1 VAYWDVFADV
11 SYPPFVADDP
21 GGLLP
26 TEFDNLAYA
35 TITANTSWQLIALS
49 TVLAVPNRLDVPA
62 VVGFTTAAGMSIG
75 LPAGWIAIDGDAS
88 FGAWSLDC
96 ALTRVISSPGN
107 ISTYTEL
114 VDTGFLGAWKGAVG
128 PSGSVFIAGEESR
141 EIMCVEYSDAYKMR
155 IVGRVSVDGR
165 PTGIASTLQLPD
177 IRADVAEDEK
187 FLYILLEQTESPT
200 GKAKLQCRGA
210 TFDMP
215 LLNEIELERDVNPRI
230 LWAPNDVRDTD
241 FIVLCGRDGAIQIR
255 DATQEMA
262 IQAQLGTGLYLPEVA
277 DVQLVKIPDCD
288 SPNSCWRILVFSE
301 TSARGFVLQY
311 EEVATTVTL
320 AAPPLRIS
328 ANVVLGEWTAQ
339 ADLTSFRLV
348 ALDANSEL
356 NPFESDTWIDH
367 FVLDYTGVAAASVL
381 RPFTTDNTG
390 EPPYSQNINAIEER
404 IAADVVVEFTT
415 DAALEVNP

>member
-1 VAYWDVFADV
+1 MAYWDVFADV

-141 EIMCVEYSDAYKMR
+141 EIMCVEYSDAKCC
-155 IVGRVSVDGR
+155 SC
-165 PTGIASTLQLPD
+165 
-177 IRADVAEDEK
+177 
-187 FLYILLEQTESPT
+187 LYENTTAKPQHSKTTPAPSQVPCMVLL
-200 GKAKLQCRGA
+200 R
-210 TFDMP
+210 
-215 LLNEIELERDVNPRI
+215 R
-230 LWAPNDVRDTD
+230 W
-241 FIVLCGRDGAIQIR
+241 
-255 DATQEMA
+255 
-262 IQAQLGTGLYLPEVA
+262 GLH
-277 DVQLVKIPDCD
+277 
-288 SPNSCWRILVFSE
+288 LVF
-301 TSARGFVLQY
+301 TLGKRGYDCV
-311 EEVATTVTL
+311 
-320 AAPPLRIS
+320 
-328 ANVVLGEWTAQ
+328 
-339 ADLTSFRLV
+339 
-348 ALDANSEL
+348 
-356 NPFESDTWIDH
+356 
-367 FVLDYTGVAAASVL
+367 
-381 RPFTTDNTG
+381 
-390 EPPYSQNINAIEER
+390 
-404 IAADVVVEFTT
+404 
-415 DAALEVNP
+415 